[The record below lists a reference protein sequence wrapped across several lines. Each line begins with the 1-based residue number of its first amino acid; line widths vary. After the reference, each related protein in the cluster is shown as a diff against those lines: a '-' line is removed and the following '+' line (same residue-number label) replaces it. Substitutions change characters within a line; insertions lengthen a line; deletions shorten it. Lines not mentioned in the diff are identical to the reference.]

1 MSYTSI
7 DKLKVRPFDTMR
19 SLIFYKEEINVLQQ
33 RLDEVASKNSSFEVR
48 QGIEHF
54 QNQFVLQKNNID
66 ELKHKV
72 NLFYEK
78 LSKDTHLHSG
88 RINDVR
94 IEEQNKLQEE
104 FLILEKVIKEMKQE
118 FIQFLKK
125 WM

>member
-7 DKLKVRPFDTMR
+7 DKLEVRPFDTMR
-19 SLIFYKEEINVLQQ
+19 SLIFYKEEINILQQ
-33 RLDEVASKNSSFEVR
+33 RLDEIAGKNTSFEAR

-78 LSKDTHLHSG
+78 LSNDTHSHSG
-88 RINDVR
+88 QINDVR
-94 IEEQNKLQEE
+94 IDEQNVLQEE
-104 FLILEKVIKEMKQE
+104 FLILEKVIKDMRQE
-118 FIQFLKK
+118 FNAFLKR
-125 WM
+125 WQ

>member
-19 SLIFYKEEINVLQQ
+19 SLIFYKEEINVLQL
-33 RLDEVASKNSSFEVR
+33 RLDEVAAKNTSFEVR

-72 NLFYEK
+72 NLFYEE

-94 IEEQNKLQEE
+94 IEEQNELQEE

-118 FIQFLKK
+118 FNLFLKK

>member
-19 SLIFYKEEINVLQQ
+19 SLLFYKEEINVLQE
-33 RLDEVASKNSSFEVR
+33 RLEEVAAKNTSFEAR

-54 QNQFVLQKNNID
+54 QNQFVMHRNNID

-72 NLFYEK
+72 NLFYEE
-78 LSKDTHLHSG
+78 LSKDTHEHEG
-88 RINDVR
+88 RIDQVR
-94 IEEQNKLQEE
+94 IEEQSALNDE
-104 FLILEKVIKEMKQE
+104 FLTLEKVIKEMKKDFQV
-118 FIQFLKK
+118 FLGK

>member
-19 SLIFYKEEINVLQQ
+19 SLLFYKEEINVLQQ
-33 RLDEVASKNSSFEVR
+33 RLNEVAGKYTNFEAR

-94 IEEQNKLQEE
+94 IEEQNVLQEE
-104 FLILEKVIKEMKQE
+104 FLILEKVIKELRLE
-118 FIQFLKK
+118 FNAFLRK
-125 WM
+125 WI